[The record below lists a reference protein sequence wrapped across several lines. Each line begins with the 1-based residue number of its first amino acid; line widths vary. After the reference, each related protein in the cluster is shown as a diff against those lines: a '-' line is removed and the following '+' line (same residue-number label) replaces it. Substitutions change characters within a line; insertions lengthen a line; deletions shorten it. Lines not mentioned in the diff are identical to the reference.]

1 MPQPPLRQIFAA
13 MPCRTRRFPIGAIS
27 DILAR
32 IRAERAHR
40 GETMNQNTL
49 PPLPDDLDI
58 ERARLSN
65 GMRVLLCRRPQL
77 HRTCILLNVASGC
90 RDEHAPG
97 TAHMLEHIIFRGSKT
112 YPSLRQMSQAF
123 EDHGADFN
131 AYTAREVTSFD
142 VSMPSESFEPVVRI
156 LGEVLSEPKLSG
168 IAAER
173 DIIREEILSDY
184 DADKSLINVDD
195 LLVSLFYGDAGHPI
209 AGDPDD
215 LSRITKQEVV
225 DFFNAHYAA
234 PNMLLVIAGP
244 IGTHAETLRVLEEAF
259 RPLPTEFH
267 PWPRREMPAIYLNAL
282 SAGPRPAPGLHI
294 KRYDGATQ
302 SEILLGFL
310 CPDTSHAVFAPLEML
325 VRVLDDGMASRLSRK
340 LVEDLALVYDAEAFL
355 STTAETTLMQ
365 IRASCRHRRAPKVIE
380 AIYAILGELAD
391 AEITPAELER
401 IRRRVIWEHTG
412 LTDGMPQLAQWLSS
426 MSLQGLP
433 CDIRARCG
441 QLLGVTAAQIRE
453 CAGMLLNRQ
462 PHITAIVGDI
472 TDKLAQDIRK
482 VMQDC
487 LHTEVGLTL
496 K

>member
-1 MPQPPLRQIFAA
+1 
-13 MPCRTRRFPIGAIS
+13 
-27 DILAR
+27 
-32 IRAERAHR
+32 
-40 GETMNQNTL
+40 MNQNTL
-49 PPLPDDLDI
+49 PPLPEALDI
-58 ERARLSN
+58 EKASLSN
-65 GMRVLLCRRPQL
+65 GMRVILCRRPNL

-90 RDEHAPG
+90 RDERAPG
-97 TAHMLEHIIFRGSKT
+97 TAHMLEHIIFRGSKS
-112 YPSLRQMSQAF
+112 YPSLRQLSQAF
-123 EDHGADFN
+123 EDFGADFN

-173 DIIREEILSDY
+173 DIIREEILADY

-195 LLVSLFYGDAGHPI
+195 LLVSLFYGDAGRPI

-215 LSRITKQEVV
+215 LARITKQEVV
-225 DFFNAHYAA
+225 EFFNAHYAA

-244 IGTHAETLRVLEEAF
+244 LGDHAAILATLEDAF
-259 RPLPTEFH
+259 RPLRTNFS
-267 PWPRREMPAIYLNAL
+267 PWARREIPRIYLNAL
-282 SAGPRPAPGLHI
+282 NSETRIAPGLHV

-310 CPDTSHAVFAPLEML
+310 CPSPDQPGFAALEML
-325 VRVLDDGMASRLSRK
+325 VRILDDGMASRLSRK

-365 IRASCRHRRAPKVIE
+365 IRASCRHRRVPKVIE
-380 AIYAILGELAD
+380 AIYDILAELARD
-391 AEITPAELER
+391 AITPEELMR

-412 LTDGMPQLAQWLSS
+412 LTDGMPQLAQWLST
-426 MSLQGLP
+426 MALQSLP
-433 CDIRARCG
+433 CDICERCNL
-441 QLLGVTAAQIRE
+441 LLGVTAEQIRE
-453 CAGMLLNRQ
+453 CAQALLEKQ

-472 TDKLAQDIRK
+472 TDKLAQDIRT

-487 LHTEVGLTL
+487 LGSDVGLTL
-496 K
+496 R